1 MLLSLVVMSIL
12 VTTGIWV
19 EMYTKVTLNSR
30 NPVDKALVVQ
40 VFDRTLLQVRSATLF
55 MAT

>member
-19 EMYTKVTLNSR
+19 EMRTKVTLDSR
-30 NPVDKALVVQ
+30 NPVNKALVVQ
-40 VFDRTLLQVRSATLF
+40 VFDRTLLRVKSVTLF